1 MKTAST
7 VRCSL
12 GIFVL
17 LSACSGGGS
26 PDDASGGAGDSSGSG
41 EMGASGGSG
50 GSAVT
55 AGGGS
60 DGKSRR
66 QCGRSGSGGAAGAGG
81 SVGLRRQ
88 VGRGWLWWDGWHAR
102 GRGLSCIRQGG
113 PTPGVWENITPS
125 QLQRANWCWPAW
137 NDACPAPGQTSA
149 AGKVSTYG
157 TNAIAVDPSN
167 TATVYMGTSSL
178 GLWKST
184 NCGADWTHISTGKH
198 GTDIDNGRN
207 WSLVIDP
214 TNSQVLYTTA
224 GYATGDVYKS
234 TNGGVDWQPT
244 LTADVK
250 KTLAG
255 GFINT
260 IAMDP
265 TNPQH
270 LLVSPHGGCV
280 GVAKCLGETTD
291 GGTTWKITQGPA
303 GWNEG
308 DGLNMI
314 DSSTWFY
321 ESAFS
326 SIWRTT
332 NAGGT
337 WTVVS
342 SGASGSIYRGGDG
355 SFFTCGGGHVI
366 HSADGV
372 TWSPLSKSPS
382 CGGNA
387 NGCAMIT
394 GDGQKVIVSNGNGG
408 TPPGGFFAKA
418 LESDLNTWPSL
429 NSPSDMT
436 NGGISIAYDKDHQIL
451 YSSDYVSGMWR
462 LVVPYLLVHE
472 ATQDSV
478 SRHPSRG
485 PAFA

>member
-1 MKTAST
+1 MFVPGVADKLAINMKTAST

-12 GIFVL
+12 GIFIL
-17 LSACSGGGS
+17 LTACSGGGS

-41 EMGASGGSG
+41 EMEASGGSG

-55 AGGGS
+55 AGGA
-60 DGKSRR
+60 
-66 QCGRSGSGGAAGAGG
+66 GSGGKSGGSGSAGSGGKSGGGGLAGSGGKSGAGG
-81 SVGLRRQ
+81 SGGTGGMHVVEACPASGK
-88 VGRGWLWWDGWHAR
+88 
-102 GRGLSCIRQGG
+102 GG

-125 QLQRANWCWPAW
+125 QLGRANWCWPAW

-157 TNAIAVDPSN
+157 TNAVAVDPN
-167 TATVYMGTSSL
+167 DTATVYMGTSSL
-178 GLWKST
+178 GLWKTT

-250 KTLAG
+250 KTLAD

-270 LLVSPHGGCV
+270 LLVSPHGGCN

-291 GGTTWKITQGPA
+291 GGSTWKITQGPA

-332 NAGGT
+332 NAGAT

-342 SGASGSIYRGGDG
+342 GGASGSIYRGGDG
-355 SFFTCGGGHVI
+355 SLFTCGGGHVI

-387 NGCAMIT
+387 NGCAMIA
-394 GDGQKVIVSNGNGG
+394 GDGHKVIVSNGNGG

-429 NSPSDMT
+429 NSPAEMT

-462 LVVPYLLVHE
+462 LVV
-472 ATQDSV
+472 Q
-478 SRHPSRG
+478 
-485 PAFA
+485 